1 MFKEIKFLKMIKNI
15 EILFENVYNKINIK
29 LGVTVM
35 KINLQRLDT
44 EQVNENTK
52 NIDSLS
58 TIDMITTINNE
69 DKKVALAVEKVIPDI
84 ARAVDETFNRIKNGG
99 RLIYIG
105 AGTSGRL
112 GVLDASECPP
122 TYGVD
127 FELVQGIMAGG
138 KDAMFKAKEGA
149 EDSKELAVE
158 DLKNI
163 NITKKDMVIGLAASG
178 RTPYVIGGLEYA
190 KSIGAGTGAI
200 SCVNDSEISKYAEC
214 PIEVVVGAEVVT
226 GSTRMK
232 SGTAQKMVL
241 NMISTGVMI
250 KLGKV
255 YGNLMI
261 DVKATNEK
269 LVERAKGIIIKC
281 TGCTREVAEE
291 YMNITGDDV
300 RLSIF
305 MILSNLNKK
314 QSIDALNKND
324 NNIRKALESVN
335 A

>member
-1 MFKEIKFLKMIKNI
+1 MEIDLKK
-15 EILFENVYNKINIK
+15 
-29 LGVTVM
+29 
-35 KINLQRLDT
+35 LDT

-52 NIDSLS
+52 SIDSLS
-58 TIDMITTINNE
+58 TINMITTINNE
-69 DKKVALAVEKVIPDI
+69 DKKVALAVENVIPNI
-84 ARAVDETFNRIKNGG
+84 ASVVDETYDRLKRGG

-127 FELVQGIMAGG
+127 FELVKGIMAGG

-158 DLKNI
+158 DLKDI
-163 NITKKDMVIGLAASG
+163 NLTEKDMVIGLAASG

-190 KSIGAGTGAI
+190 KKIKAGTGSI
-200 SCVNDSEISKYAEC
+200 SCVNNSEISKIADF
-214 PIEVVVGAEVVT
+214 PVEVIVGPEVVT

-269 LVERAKGIIIKC
+269 LVERAKGIIMKC

-291 YMNITGDDV
+291 HMNITGDDV

-305 MILSNLNKK
+305 MILSDLDKE
-314 QSIDALNKND
+314 QSIEFLSKND
-324 NNIRKALESVN
+324 NNIRKALESIN
-335 A
+335 T

>member
-1 MFKEIKFLKMIKNI
+1 ME
-15 EILFENVYNKINIK
+15 
-29 LGVTVM
+29 
-35 KINLQRLDT
+35 INLQKLDT

-52 NIDSLS
+52 NIDNLS

-69 DKKVALAVEKVIPDI
+69 DKKVALEVEKVIPCI
-84 ARAVDETFNRIKNGG
+84 AKAVDETYNRIKSGG

-138 KDAMFKAKEGA
+138 RDAMFKAKEGA

-158 DLKNI
+158 DLKAI
-163 NITKKDMVIGLAASG
+163 NLTKNDMVIGLAASG

-190 KSIGAGTGAI
+190 KEIGAGTGSV
-200 SCVNDSEISKYAEC
+200 SCVQNSEVSNVAEFA
-214 PIEVVVGAEVVT
+214 IEVVVGAEVVT

-261 DVKATNEK
+261 DVRPTNEK
-269 LVERAKGIIIKC
+269 LVERAKVIIMKC
-281 TGCTREVAEE
+281 TGVTRDVAEE
-291 YMNITGDDV
+291 YMSLSGNDV

-305 MILSNLNKK
+305 MILSKLNKEE
-314 QSIDALNKND
+314 SINILDEND
-324 NNIRKALESVN
+324 NNIRKALESLK
-335 A
+335 

>member
-1 MFKEIKFLKMIKNI
+1 MEIDLKK
-15 EILFENVYNKINIK
+15 
-29 LGVTVM
+29 
-35 KINLQRLDT
+35 LDT

-52 NIDSLS
+52 SIDSLS

-69 DKKVALAVEKVIPDI
+69 DKKVALAVENVIPNI
-84 ARAVDETFNRIKNGG
+84 ASVVDETYDRLKRGG

-127 FELVQGIMAGG
+127 FELVKGIMAGG

-158 DLKNI
+158 DLKDI
-163 NITKKDMVIGLAASG
+163 NLTEKDRVIGLAASG

-190 KSIGAGTGAI
+190 KKIKAGTGSI
-200 SCVNDSEISKYAEC
+200 SCVNNSEISKIADF
-214 PIEVVVGAEVVT
+214 PVEVIVGPEVVT

-269 LVERAKGIIIKC
+269 LVERAKGIIMKC

-305 MILSNLNKK
+305 MILSDLDKE
-314 QSIDALNKND
+314 QSIEFLSKND
-324 NNIRKALESVN
+324 NNIRKALESIN
-335 A
+335 T